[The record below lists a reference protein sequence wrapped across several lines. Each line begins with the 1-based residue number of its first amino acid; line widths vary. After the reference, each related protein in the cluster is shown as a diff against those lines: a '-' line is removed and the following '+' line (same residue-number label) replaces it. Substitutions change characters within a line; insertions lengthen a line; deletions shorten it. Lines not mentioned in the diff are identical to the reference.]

1 MSSSKS
7 NARLKIPKRL
17 IMFSIT
23 ETSEIGVLR
32 VHVHPQ
38 ILSDKE
44 AKPVPSKDLVLI
56 CAPPS
61 DLPPPLNYYTT
72 IKCIRTVTLL
82 PL

>member
-23 ETSEIGVLR
+23 ETSEMGVLR
-32 VHVHPQ
+32 VHPQ

-44 AKPVPSKDLVLI
+44 AKPVLSKDFVLI